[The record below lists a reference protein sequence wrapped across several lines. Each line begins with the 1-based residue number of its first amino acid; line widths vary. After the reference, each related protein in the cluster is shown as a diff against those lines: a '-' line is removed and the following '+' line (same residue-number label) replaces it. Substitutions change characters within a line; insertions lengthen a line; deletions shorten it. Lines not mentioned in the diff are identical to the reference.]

1 MVEEVQN
8 QQAGYNILR
17 RRIAIL
23 LGQWVSV
30 KISGPN
36 RPLVYQI
43 FRHLLNKDDQLND
56 QVVRVT
62 AARQFRNV
70 ADEWEFSAEPFMP
83 FAPDVLARLMALI
96 EEVELTETKMALLNT
111 VSVVVERLEHH
122 VSKSSAFGGAL

>member
-1 MVEEVQN
+1 M
-8 QQAGYNILR
+8 
-17 RRIAIL
+17 
-23 LGQWVSV
+23 
-30 KISGPN
+30 
-36 RPLVYQI
+36 YQI